1 MKKISADTKKKIKK
15 AITWA
20 GIAAG
25 IAAGAAAI
33 YGAVKILG
41 NQNDSGNEFGSMSD
55 DELGIL
61 RETERLKHCSGDENA
76 TRFMERIDKEIY
88 RRESIGHENDEPWH
102 PPHREHGNN
111 LYKDD

>member
-1 MKKISADTKKKIKK
+1 MKKISEDTKKKIKK
-15 AITWA
+15 ALTWA

-25 IAAGAAAI
+25 IAAVAATI
-33 YGAVKILG
+33 GEVVKFLG
-41 NQNDSGNEFGSMSD
+41 NQDNSENEFGSMSD

-88 RRESIGHENDEPWH
+88 RREHIF
-102 PPHREHGNN
+102 
-111 LYKDD
+111 